1 MNHVFEVDG
10 MTCAHC
16 EKAVTKALLALD
28 PQASVAINRLQNEV
42 RVLSETGR
50 DTLAQAIV
58 DEGYRVL
65 A

>member
-42 RVLSETGR
+42 RVLSETAR

>member
-10 MTCAHC
+10 MTCDHC

-42 RVLSETGR
+42 RVLSETAR